1 MLFSYEAEQLRE
13 TLFINQGKNRRA
25 IFIPEFED
33 IRELTVYLTFISN
46 CLKVNCAG
54 SGKNICKKVH
64 VRFLPTI
71 RVFRHGTPLGDYTDD
86 RTTGKKLLT

>member
-54 SGKNICKKVH
+54 SGKTSAKKCMSGFY
-64 VRFLPTI
+64 RQLESLGMA
-71 RVFRHGTPLGDYTDD
+71 RH
-86 RTTGKKLLT
+86 